1 MWRPVSAKFC
11 KSSDERAAARRPQ
24 REEAFP
30 KSHIGSR
37 CVIGPIGALHS
48 DILAPV
54 SKDRPLTSI
63 KMDKVPPL
71 RTDQR

>member
-30 KSHIGSR
+30 KSHIGSC
-37 CVIGPIGALHS
+37 CVIGPIGSLHS

-54 SKDRPLTSI
+54 SKRSTVDINKDGQSSSTSN
-63 KMDKVPPL
+63 
-71 RTDQR
+71 